1 VSYGRRE
8 VTLALNATKS
18 KRLED
23 AGLDQYF
30 DQHRALWDQKAR
42 RAHDYAK
49 AFVVESGEEVRQD
62 DVVPLLVP
70 ALEVFDDF
78 RDHLAAQKLT
88 QKYWY
93 TYFAELIVD
102 RFWRELTEQKGGA

>member
-1 VSYGRRE
+1 M
-8 VTLALNATKS
+8 ALNATKS

-23 AGLDQYF
+23 AELDQYF
-30 DQHRALWDQKAR
+30 DQHRALWEQKAR
-42 RAHDYAK
+42 RAYDYAK
-49 AFVVESGEEVRQD
+49 RFVEESGEEVRQD

-78 RDHLAAQKLT
+78 RDHLAAEKLT

-102 RFWRELTEQKGGA
+102 REWDQLSQQGDAA

>member
-1 VSYGRRE
+1 MRQTRI
-8 VTLALNATKS
+8 VTETTVRSLMIKI
-18 KRLED
+18 RDE
-23 AGLDQYF
+23 
-30 DQHRALWDQKAR
+30 KAR
-42 RAHDYAK
+42 CAHDYAN

-102 RFWRELTEQKGGA
+102 RLWRELTDQEGGA

>member
-1 VSYGRRE
+1 M
-8 VTLALNATKS
+8 ALNATKS

-30 DQHRALWDQKAR
+30 AQHQPLWRQKAQ
-42 RAHDYAK
+42 RAYGYARQ
-49 AFVVESGEEVRQD
+49 FVDESGEEVRQD

-78 RDHLAAQKLT
+78 RDHLAKLKLT

-102 RFWRELTEQKGGA
+102 RLWEELTQQKGAG

>member
-1 VSYGRRE
+1 M
-8 VTLALNATKS
+8 ALNATKS

-23 AGLDQYF
+23 AELDQYF
-30 DQHRALWDQKAR
+30 DDHRALWKQKAR
-42 RAHDYAK
+42 RAYSYAK
-49 AFVVESGEEVRQD
+49 RFVEESGEEVRQD

-78 RDHLAAQKLT
+78 RDHLAEEKLT

-102 RFWRELTEQKGGA
+102 RLWEELTEQGGTA

>member
-1 VSYGRRE
+1 M
-8 VTLALNATKS
+8 ALNATKS

-23 AGLDQYF
+23 AGLDVYF
-30 DQHRALWDQKAR
+30 AQHRPLWTQKAT
-42 RAHDYAK
+42 RAYDYAK
-49 AFVVESGEEVRQD
+49 RFVEESGEDVRQD

-70 ALEVFDDF
+70 ALEVHDDF
-78 RDHLAAQKLT
+78 RDHLIGQKLT

-102 RFWRELTEQKGGA
+102 RLWEELTEGEADA

>member
-1 VSYGRRE
+1 
-8 VTLALNATKS
+8 LALNATKS

-23 AGLDQYF
+23 AGLDRYF
-30 DQHRALWDQKAR
+30 DQHRPLWNQKAR
-42 RAHDYAK
+42 RAYDYARE
-49 AFVVESGEEVRQD
+49 FVVESGEEVRQD

-78 RDHLAAQKLT
+78 RDHLAGQKLT

-102 RFWRELTEQKGGA
+102 RLWRELTDQGGGGG

>member
-1 VSYGRRE
+1 V
-8 VTLALNATKS
+8 ALNATKS

-23 AGLDQYF
+23 AGLDEYF
-30 DQHRALWDQKAR
+30 DDHRALWEQKAR
-42 RAHDYAK
+42 RAYEYAER
-49 AFVVESGEEVRQD
+49 FVVESGEEVRQD

-78 RDHLAAQKLT
+78 RDHLAAEKLT

-93 TYFAELIVD
+93 TYFAELIVA
-102 RFWRELTEQKGGA
+102 RLWGELTRRGGEDG

>member
-1 VSYGRRE
+1 VR
-8 VTLALNATKS
+8 VALNAYKS

-23 AGLDQYF
+23 AGLLDYF
-30 DQHRALWDQKAR
+30 ERHRPLWEQKAK
-42 RAHDYAK
+42 RAYEYAER
-49 AFVVESGEEVRQD
+49 FVRESGEEVRQD

-70 ALEVFDDF
+70 ALEVLDDF
-78 RDHLAAQKLT
+78 RDHLASERLT

-102 RFWRELTEQKGGA
+102 RVWEELTEKGSDGG

>member
-1 VSYGRRE
+1 M
-8 VTLALNATKS
+8 ALNATKS

-30 DQHRALWDQKAR
+30 VQHRALWEQKAQ
-42 RAHDYAK
+42 RAFDYARQ
-49 AFVVESGEEVRQD
+49 FVVESGEEVRQD

-70 ALEVFDDF
+70 ALEVFDAF
-78 RDHLAAQKLT
+78 RDHLVGEKLT

-102 RFWRELTEQKGGA
+102 RLWNQLTN

>member
-1 VSYGRRE
+1 M
-8 VTLALNATKS
+8 ALNATKS

-42 RAHDYAK
+42 RAYDYAK

-78 RDHLAAQKLT
+78 RDHLAREKLT

-102 RFWRELTEQKGGA
+102 RLWEELIEQGGGA

>member
-1 VSYGRRE
+1 V
-8 VTLALNATKS
+8 ALNATKS

-23 AGLDQYF
+23 AGLDGYF
-30 DQHRALWDQKAR
+30 DQHQRLWHQKAK
-42 RAHDYAK
+42 RAYDYAK
-49 AFVVESGEEVRQD
+49 QFVDESGEEVRQD

-70 ALEVFDDF
+70 ALEVFDGF
-78 RDHLAAQKLT
+78 RDHLAERKLT

-102 RFWRELTEQKGGA
+102 RLWEELTNQEGVG

>member
-1 VSYGRRE
+1 
-8 VTLALNATKS
+8 LALNATKS

-30 DQHRALWDQKAR
+30 DQHRPLWHQKAQ
-42 RAHDYAK
+42 RAYDYAK
-49 AFVVESGEEVRQD
+49 DFVIESGEEVRQD

-78 RDHLAAQKLT
+78 RDHLAGQKLT

-93 TYFAELIVD
+93 TYFAELVVD
-102 RFWRELTEQKGGA
+102 RLWGELTGGEGEG

>member
-1 VSYGRRE
+1 LG
-8 VTLALNATKS
+8 LNATKS

-23 AGLDQYF
+23 AGLDKFF
-30 DQHRALWDQKAR
+30 DQHRALWDQKAH
-42 RAHDYAK
+42 RAYDYAK
-49 AFVVESGEEVRQD
+49 KLLAESGEEVRQD

-78 RDHLAAQKLT
+78 RDHLAQERLT

-102 RFWRELTEQKGGA
+102 RLWADLTKK

>member
-1 VSYGRRE
+1 M
-8 VTLALNATKS
+8 ALNATKS

-30 DQHRALWDQKAR
+30 GQHRPLWHQKAR

-78 RDHLAAQKLT
+78 RDHLATQKLT

-102 RFWRELTEQKGGA
+102 RLWGDLADQEGGA

>member
-1 VSYGRRE
+1 
-8 VTLALNATKS
+8 LALNATKS

-30 DQHRALWDQKAR
+30 DQHRPLWQQKAR
-42 RAHDYAK
+42 RAFEYAR

-102 RFWRELTEQKGGA
+102 RLWAELNDQGGAA

>member
-1 VSYGRRE
+1 V
-8 VTLALNATKS
+8 ALNATKS

-23 AGLDQYF
+23 AGLDDYF
-30 DQHRALWDQKAR
+30 DQHRDLWAQKAS
-42 RAHDYAK
+42 RAYDYAQR
-49 AFVVESGEEVRQD
+49 FVEESGEEVRQD

-70 ALEVFDDF
+70 ALEVFDEF
-78 RDHLAAQKLT
+78 RDHLAGEKLT

-102 RFWRELTEQKGGA
+102 RLWNELTNGGEADGE

>member
-1 VSYGRRE
+1 M
-8 VTLALNATKS
+8 ALNATKS

-30 DQHRALWDQKAR
+30 EQHRGLWEQKAR
-42 RAHDYAK
+42 RAFDYAK
-49 AFVVESGEEVRQD
+49 QFVVESGEEVRQD

-78 RDHLAAQKLT
+78 RDHLAGEKLT

-102 RFWRELTEQKGGA
+102 RLWEALIHEGGEA

>member
-1 VSYGRRE
+1 M
-8 VTLALNATKS
+8 ALNAYKS

-23 AGLDQYF
+23 AELIAHF
-30 DQHRALWDQKAR
+30 EEHRALWVQKAR
-42 RAHDYAK
+42 RAYEYAK
-49 AFVVESGEEVRQD
+49 RFVEESGEDVRQD
-62 DVVPLLVP
+62 DVVPLLIP

-78 RDHLAAQKLT
+78 RDHLSAERLT

-102 RFWRELTEQKGGA
+102 RVWEELTEGGD

>member
-1 VSYGRRE
+1 
-8 VTLALNATKS
+8 LALNATKS

-30 DQHRALWDQKAR
+30 DQHRALWEQKAR
-42 RAHDYAK
+42 RAFVYAK
-49 AFVVESGEEVRQD
+49 QFVAESGEDVRQD

-78 RDHLAAQKLT
+78 RDHLAGAKLT

-102 RFWRELTEQKGGA
+102 RLWDDLTREGGGA